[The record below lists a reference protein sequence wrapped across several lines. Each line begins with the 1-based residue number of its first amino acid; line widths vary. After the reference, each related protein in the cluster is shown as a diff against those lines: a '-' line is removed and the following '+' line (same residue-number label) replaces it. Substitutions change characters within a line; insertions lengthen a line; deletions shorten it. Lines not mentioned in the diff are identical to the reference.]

1 MTKPEFGKWQ
11 QIETAPKDGTDVI
24 VLLNVADVAVVHI
37 AWWRDGE
44 LNAAGEFL
52 EPGWW
57 SYTLGSVT
65 QELLNDYRSPT
76 HWMPMPEPPEQGA
89 Q

>member
-24 VLLNVADVAVVHI
+24 VLLNVADVAVVH
-37 AWWRDGE
+37 
-44 LNAAGEFL
+44 
-52 EPGWW
+52 
-57 SYTLGSVT
+57 
-65 QELLNDYRSPT
+65 
-76 HWMPMPEPPEQGA
+76 MPEPPEQGA